1 LPILHKYNPNF
12 SSFVRDTL
20 SVINICR
27 LLSEIKYK
35 ELKIKLLQI
44 GKTNNGWVKEG
55 ISEYL
60 NRLSNYIP
68 FEVKDLEVSSVKN
81 KSKENLLMEEG
92 KKILAAIKPGDYVV
106 LLDEGGKLYNSEDF
120 AVWVNKKFAGISNDL
135 VFVIGGAY
143 GFHNDV
149 KVRSNEKL
157 SMSPM
162 TFTHQMIRLIFVEQ
176 LYRAMTIL
184 KNEPYHHS

>member
-1 LPILHKYNPNF
+1 
-12 SSFVRDTL
+12 
-20 SVINICR
+20 
-27 LLSEIKYK
+27 
-35 ELKIKLLQI
+35 LKVKLLQV
-44 GKTNNGWVKEG
+44 GKTNGGWVKDG

-60 NRLSNYIP
+60 ARLSNYIP
-68 FEVKDLEVSSVKN
+68 FEVKDLEINSLKF
-81 KSKENLLMEEG
+81 KAKDLLMLEES
-92 KKILAAIKPGDYVV
+92 KKILGAIKPGDYVV
-106 LLDEGGKLYNSEDF
+106 LLDEGGKLYNSEGF

-143 GFHNDV
+143 GFHDDV
-149 KVRSNEKL
+149 KTRSNEKI

>member
-1 LPILHKYNPNF
+1 MK
-12 SSFVRDTL
+12 V
-20 SVINICR
+20 R
-27 LLSEIKYK
+27 LL
-35 ELKIKLLQI
+35 QV
-44 GKTNNGWVKEG
+44 GKTNGGWVKDG

-60 NRLSNYIP
+60 SRLSNYIP
-68 FEVKDLEVSSVKN
+68 FEVKDIEINSLKH
-81 KSKENLLMEEG
+81 KSKDVLMLEEG
-92 KKILAAIKPGDYVV
+92 KKILGSIKPGDYVV
-106 LLDEGGKLYNSEDF
+106 LLDEGGKLFNSEDF
-120 AVWVNKKFAGISNDL
+120 AKWVNKKFAGISNDL

-143 GFHNDV
+143 GFHENV
-149 KVRSNEKL
+149 KARANEII

>member
-1 LPILHKYNPNF
+1 
-12 SSFVRDTL
+12 
-20 SVINICR
+20 
-27 LLSEIKYK
+27 
-35 ELKIKLLQI
+35 LQV
-44 GKTNNGWVKEG
+44 GKTNGGWVKDG

-60 NRLSNYIP
+60 ARLSNYIP
-68 FEVKDLEVSSVKN
+68 FEVKDLEINSLKF
-81 KSKENLLMEEG
+81 KAKDLLMLEES
-92 KKILAAIKPGDYVV
+92 KKILGAIKPGDYVV

-143 GFHNDV
+143 GFHDDV
-149 KVRSNEKL
+149 KTRSNEKI

>member
-1 LPILHKYNPNF
+1 MK
-12 SSFVRDTL
+12 V
-20 SVINICR
+20 
-27 LLSEIKYK
+27 
-35 ELKIKLLQI
+35 KLLQV
-44 GKTNNGWVKEG
+44 GKTNGGWVKDG
-55 ISEYL
+55 IAEYL
-60 NRLSNYIP
+60 SRLSNYIP
-68 FEVKDLEVSSVKN
+68 FEVKDLEINSLKF
-81 KSKENLLMEEG
+81 KTRDLLMLEES
-92 KKILAAIKPGDYVV
+92 KKILGAIKPGDYVV
-106 LLDEGGKLYNSEDF
+106 LLDEGGKLFNSEDF

-143 GFHNDV
+143 GFHDSV
-149 KVRSNEKL
+149 KSRSNEKI

>member
-1 LPILHKYNPNF
+1 MQ
-12 SSFVRDTL
+12 V
-20 SVINICR
+20 
-27 LLSEIKYK
+27 
-35 ELKIKLLQI
+35 

-68 FEVKDLEVSSVKN
+68 FEVKDLEINSVKN
-81 KSKENLLMEEG
+81 KSKESLMMEEG

-143 GFHNDV
+143 GFHDEV

>member
-1 LPILHKYNPNF
+1 MK
-12 SSFVRDTL
+12 V
-20 SVINICR
+20 
-27 LLSEIKYK
+27 
-35 ELKIKLLQI
+35 KLLQV
-44 GKTNNGWVKEG
+44 GKTNGGWVKDG

-60 NRLSNYIP
+60 ARLSNYIP
-68 FEVKDLEVSSVKN
+68 FEVKDLEINSLKF
-81 KSKENLLMEEG
+81 KAKDLLMLEES
-92 KKILAAIKPGDYVV
+92 KKILGAIKPGDYVV

-143 GFHNDV
+143 GFHDDV
-149 KVRSNEKL
+149 KTRSNEKI

>member
-1 LPILHKYNPNF
+1 
-12 SSFVRDTL
+12 
-20 SVINICR
+20 
-27 LLSEIKYK
+27 
-35 ELKIKLLQI
+35 LKVKLLQV
-44 GKTNNGWVKEG
+44 GKTNGGWVKDG

-60 NRLSNYIP
+60 ARLSNYIP
-68 FEVKDLEVSSVKN
+68 FEVKDLEINSLKF
-81 KSKENLLMEEG
+81 KAKDLLMLEES
-92 KKILAAIKPGDYVV
+92 KKILGAIKPGDYVV

-143 GFHNDV
+143 GFHDDV
-149 KVRSNEKL
+149 KTRSNEKI

>member
-1 LPILHKYNPNF
+1 MQ
-12 SSFVRDTL
+12 V
-20 SVINICR
+20 
-27 LLSEIKYK
+27 
-35 ELKIKLLQI
+35 
-44 GKTNNGWVKEG
+44 GKTNGGWVKDG

-60 NRLSNYIP
+60 ARLSNYIP
-68 FEVKDLEVSSVKN
+68 FEVKDLEINSLKF
-81 KSKENLLMEEG
+81 KAKDLLMLEES
-92 KKILAAIKPGDYVV
+92 KKILGAIKPGDYVV

-143 GFHNDV
+143 GFHDDV
-149 KVRSNEKL
+149 KTRSNEKI